1 MSKNRELA
9 GLAGKDLATQAELD
23 AAVASS
29 TEINDGTVS
38 ATDTWSSTK
47 IEASKL

>member
-1 MSKNRELA
+1 MGKNRELA
-9 GLAGKDLATQAELD
+9 DLAGKDLATQAELD

-38 ATDTWSSTK
+38 TTATWQ
-47 IEASKL
+47 